1 MSNYYESSQA
11 LAVSITRAASQ
22 QTYYTI
28 RLLADRQHIADAYRA
43 YAYFRWMDDQLDLGT
58 LAKPKRTEFLDRQRS
73 LMEDCFQGKWP
84 HHLTTEERM
93 LVDLIR
99 GDHEKN
105 SGLQS
110 YIRNMMDVMV
120 FDADRRYRLIS
131 QEELARYTRSL
142 STAVTEAMH
151 HFIGNGSSSPK
162 NESRYLAVTAAHII
176 HMLRDTLEDAS
187 AGYFNIP
194 REFLETHAITLHEVS
209 SRPYRTWVRSRIQL
223 ARAYFEAGKGYIAQV
238 QNFRCRIAGWAYIAR
253 FEIVS
258 NAIEKD
264 GYCLRP
270 EYSESK
276 NLRAKIKTLWR
287 VFSMALDR
295 NQRLAN
301 LNMKQSA

>member
-1 MSNYYESSQA
+1 
-11 LAVSITRAASQ
+11 
-22 QTYYTI
+22 
-28 RLLADRQHIADAYRA
+28 
-43 YAYFRWMDDQLDLGT
+43 
-58 LAKPKRTEFLDRQRS
+58 
-73 LMEDCFQGKWP
+73 
-84 HHLTTEERM
+84 
-93 LVDLIR
+93 
-99 GDHEKN
+99 
-105 SGLQS
+105 
-110 YIRNMMDVMV
+110 
-120 FDADRRYRLIS
+120 
-131 QEELARYTRSL
+131 
-142 STAVTEAMH
+142 
-151 HFIGNGSSSPK
+151 
-162 NESRYLAVTAAHII
+162 
-176 HMLRDTLEDAS
+176 MLRDTLEDAS

-194 REFLETHAITLHEVS
+194 REFLETHAISLHDVS
-209 SRPYRTWVRSRIQL
+209 SEPYRTWVRSRIQL

-301 LNMKQSA
+301 LNTKQSA